1 MKKAYKKLKSL
12 RAKKENCQVK
22 AVFLFI
28 YIFIIYI
35 YLLFIIHTYTLLFL
49 SKYIQENNIF
59 LVILPKLILLE
70 SVFDTTLTLAITL
83 PS

>member
-28 YIFIIYI
+28 YIIY
-35 YLLFIIHTYTLLFL
+35 TYTLLFL
-49 SKYIQENNIF
+49 SKSIQEKNIF

-70 SVFDTTLTLAITL
+70 SVFAITLTLAITL
-83 PS
+83 SS